1 MHSYILESPEFGE
14 GDYGRALFQ
23 GFLQENQAMKSAV
36 DRTRVL
42 CASGQLTRVCVL

>member
-36 DRTRVL
+36 E
-42 CASGQLTRVCVL
+42 LTVHVCCVRAVSSHA